1 MTGQIHYAWLDD
13 VWLER
18 RQGFLF
24 HVWGVAFGKSTVC
37 QRAHAEPPIPLPPCV
52 RAVGGTQHSLTTYV
66 QASFLDTRQ
75 MHIPSA
81 PKTSPWQVITR

>member
-1 MTGQIHYAWLDD
+1 MGGRCCGWCSAYRGCEAVVTGQIHYAWLDD

-37 QRAHAEPPIPLPPCV
+37 QRAHAEPPSPPVCGLLV
-52 RAVGGTQHSLTTYV
+52 ARSTV
-66 QASFLDTRQ
+66 
-75 MHIPSA
+75 
-81 PKTSPWQVITR
+81 